1 MNWSDLI
8 KEHRVVLSASDALSP
23 QINHV
28 AGILKGVQ
36 DSHGKIIMCGNGG
49 SFAHAQHFVA
59 ELVVRYRKS
68 REPMRAVA
76 LGSNA
81 AVSTA
86 ICNDLNPEDI
96 FVRECAAVLDENDC
110 LLVFSTSGKSKN
122 VLRVIELAR
131 SVGVPTVALTGINGM
146 ASLVD
151 HEIRIPSDNT
161 AIIQQ
166 MHTLVIHALCESL
179 DA

>member
-1 MNWSDLI
+1 M
-8 KEHRVVLSASDALSP
+8 VLSASDALGP

-28 AGILKGVQ
+28 AGVLKGIQ
-36 DSHGKIIMCGNGG
+36 DSHGKVIMCGNGG

-59 ELVVRYRKS
+59 ELVVRYRKN

-96 FVRECAAVLDENDC
+96 FVRECAAVLDVNDC

-122 VLRVIELAR
+122 VLRAIELAR
-131 SVGVPTVALTGINGM
+131 SIRLPTIAITGMNGM

-161 AIIQQ
+161 ALIQQ
-166 MHTLVIHALCESL
+166 MHTLVIHGLCELL